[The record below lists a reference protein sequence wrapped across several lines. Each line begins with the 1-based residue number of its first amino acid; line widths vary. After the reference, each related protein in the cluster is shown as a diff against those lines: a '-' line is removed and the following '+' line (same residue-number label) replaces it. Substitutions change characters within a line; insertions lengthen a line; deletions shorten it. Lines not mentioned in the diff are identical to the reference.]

1 MERHSRRLAL
11 SAALAA
17 AAVIMFGLSG
27 VAAAQLS
34 GGTDHFKC
42 YEAQEQTFDF
52 AIDISVNDQFFGEE
66 EFLASQAGDA
76 VMFCNPVLTKTIGGG
91 DPEDTSDEEE
101 LHLALYPLAQKRS
114 AVRKRIEITNQLN
127 NFAPQRL
134 SVVGPKFIAVP
145 TIKNNDEPT
154 GNQDLSHFT
163 CYEASGKRVNV
174 NASLVDQFHTEEVL
188 IHAPALFCN
197 PATKVRGTVTTEP
210 ETDEDHLVCYKITP
224 SEAPPAT
231 FSTVE
236 IDNQFDT
243 DETLNIGPSKLVCLP
258 STKRVL

>member
-1 MERHSRRLAL
+1 
-11 SAALAA
+11 
-17 AAVIMFGLSG
+17 MFGLSG
-27 VAAAQLS
+27 VAAAQPS

-42 YEAQEQTFDF
+42 YEAAEQTFDV
-52 AIDISVNDQFFGEE
+52 AIDISVNDQFFGAE

-76 VMFCNPVLTKTIGGG
+76 VMFCNPVLEKTIAGVT
-91 DPEDTSDEEE
+91 EDTSDEEE
-101 LHLALYPLAQKRS
+101 LHLTLYPLAEKR
-114 AVRKRIEITNQLN
+114 ATVRKRIEITNQLN

-145 TIKNNDEPT
+145 TIKNNDTPS
-154 GNQDLSHFT
+154 GGDDLSHFT

-174 NASLVDQFHTEEVL
+174 SATLDDQFHSEAVL

-197 PATKVRGTVTTEP
+197 PATKRRAGFDDVEP
-210 ETDEDHLVCYKITP
+210 ETDEEHLACYKITP
-224 SEAPPAT
+224 SEAPPAN

-236 IDNQFDT
+236 IDNQFDQN
-243 DETLNIGPSKLVCLP
+243 ETLRIGPSKLVCLP